1 MASDNIITT
10 VTTAIQ
16 TIEDGEA
23 SQEQVLQAM
32 EFVKRLQ
39 QVYWQLKERM
49 ESAAMKYIEKHGDIE
64 DGDRR
69 VYIAPNR
76 TTKCKN
82 NRDTLA
88 AVLEAA
94 GGDVDALVEVLA
106 SDAFKPGATKKL
118 VGALKG
124 EQLFETKVTKN
135 IKTGEPSQPK
145 LQDVD
150 LSELKRFAR

>member
-1 MASDNIITT
+1 MTTNIIDTT
-10 VTTAIQ
+10 TTAIK
-16 TIEDGEA
+16 TIEDEA
-23 SQEQVLQAM
+23 ATKEQILQAM

-39 QVYWQLKERM
+39 QVYWQLKDRM
-49 ESAAMKYIEKHGDIE
+49 EAAAMHYIEKHGNIE

-69 VYIAPNR
+69 VYIAPNK
-76 TTKCKN
+76 TTKCKS
-82 NRDTLA
+82 NRETMQ

-94 GGDVDALVEVLA
+94 GGDVDALVDCLA

-124 EQLFETKVTKN
+124 ETLFETKVTQN
-135 IKTGEPSQPK
+135 VKTGEPSQPK

-150 LSELKRFAR
+150 LAELKRFRR